1 MKTDQELEVTRRG
14 FLRTC
19 ATGSLALASKP
30 IWCLSPKEVA
40 DAPISGGEQAE
51 FEMNHDWLFGGPI
64 EQGSGVQIPE
74 NESLTKVT
82 LPHSV
87 TRLGWDQ
94 WDPTS
99 WEHVW
104 LYRRRFSLPAAHRHS
119 RVFVKFD
126 AAMVTAELSI
136 NGIPQTLLSSPWGR
150 SGSRCLS
157 CTEAGDVHAEC
168 TTPDFESTPM
178 CAFAATNFAASAL
191 YSSIIAEMGQ
201 SVEMS
206 ALACDQQETST
217 RCYQARPLEDKSP
230 PGGKPVGAGSC
241 AEFADLAGFFIGV
254 SPQAAG
260 ISSSPGPDR
269 AGTWPASSSGR
280 HGEDCFRRQARRVAH
295 ALPPSE
301 LVVACALRASLSE
314 FLQDTA
320 LPRRL
325 RILLRCYREP
335 NRPSHC
341 HDYGLNT
348 AA

>member
-1 MKTDQELEVTRRG
+1 MGRLPALAVLVKINQREGRLQPLLILLDAAIAHLGVLEDLLENAGRPLHLGAHAEL
-14 FLRTC
+14 L
-19 ATGSLALASKP
+19 AILALLFLAHNAMALFYTTMGHVLR
-30 IWCLSPKEVA
+30 IGRGLTNQLCLPRIA
-40 DAPISGGEQAE
+40 
-51 FEMNHDWLFGGPI
+51 
-64 EQGSGVQIPE
+64 
-74 NESLTKVT
+74 
-82 LPHSV
+82 
-87 TRLGWDQ
+87 
-94 WDPTS
+94 
-99 WEHVW
+99 
-104 LYRRRFSLPAAHRHS
+104 
-119 RVFVKFD
+119 
-126 AAMVTAELSI
+126 
-136 NGIPQTLLSSPWGR
+136 GIPQTFLSSPWGR